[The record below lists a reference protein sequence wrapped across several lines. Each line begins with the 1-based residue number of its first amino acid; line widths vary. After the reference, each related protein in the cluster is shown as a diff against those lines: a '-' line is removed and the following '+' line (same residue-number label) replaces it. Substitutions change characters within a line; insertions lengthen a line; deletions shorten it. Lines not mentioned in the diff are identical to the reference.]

1 MVHCNVVRLDG
12 RRFMVEERRE
22 MTSIKNLYT
31 LFRRRRTLLKG
42 VEVTSDCLREEKTSW
57 LTIVYLGEVSNR

>member
-22 MTSIKNLYT
+22 MASIKDLYT
-31 LFRRRRTLLKG
+31 LFCRTLLKG
-42 VEVTSDCLREEKTSW
+42 VEVTSDCLREERNILADNS
-57 LTIVYLGEVSNR
+57 LFR

>member
-1 MVHCNVVRLDG
+1 MVHRNVVRLDR

-31 LFRRRRTLLKG
+31 LFRRTLLKG
-42 VEVTSDCLREEKTSW
+42 VEVTSERETSW
-57 LTIVYLGEVSNR
+57 LTTVYLG